1 MSRNLRNFRR
11 NPSIMRSLIAGA
23 LFTGLVAAGARAA
36 TAAESPPVPDA
47 GGAVE
52 AFFAARAWLDGSGA
66 ATAPVAT
73 PTDVR
78 SAAVVLRFRGRI
90 VGKGEDAGDGRAA
103 DGAAGAGPGRDGSHA
118 NTGPL
123 DRALRRALADVRAR
137 SATSVAGIDAR
148 PDARALTLEL
158 ELAGERQALIGRT
171 FAEIARTIE
180 PAECGL
186 QITDGERT
194 AYAPAADLLARRM
207 AAPPSRAIL
216 AMVGELGLPARDLP
230 DLQSLG
236 GATAVYGSWGVR
248 LAQRT
253 PDGAPVALARVLPPV
268 AMAPATRAE
277 ARAVAEAVVARIERL
292 LMPPALP
299 EGVPPEAAETF
310 RRTGLRGTY
319 LVPANLHEP
328 IVAGAAEQAFVAWGL
343 ARVARTESWDASLRT
358 RAQAAADRVLSALAE
373 VDASESDPADDV
385 AATAFASL
393 AIADLA
399 APRAAGDAAP
409 GAGATHD
416 ALRARLRAALAR
428 IAAPAALASLRA
440 ADRAVVLAAAATMA
454 GDAEPPMD
462 AAHLASAIDAEWNAT
477 NAAQTVA
484 NAPFLMEAERRLA
497 GVGAARARPSSAN
510 DALDAAHAVLLGTQ
524 LRPDASRPA
533 SLADEVGAFPV
544 AGAASGRVS
553 SQSLRPQV
561 LVAMLATDPA
571 MDAGV
576 RGSSREA
583 LGWANR
589 FVRQLCAGPEIA
601 VCAPAPEA
609 AVGGIL
615 ASPADA
621 SMPVGAQAMA
631 LWALAESE
639 TALATL
645 ESPPNP

>member
-1 MSRNLRNFRR
+1 VSRNLRNFPR

-52 AFFAARAWLDGSGA
+52 AFFAARAWLDGSGTA
-66 ATAPVAT
+66 SAPVAT
-73 PTDVR
+73 PPDVR
-78 SAAVVLRFRGRI
+78 SAAVVLRLRGRI
-90 VGKGEDAGDGRAA
+90 VGKGEDAGDGRAP
-103 DGAAGAGPGRDGSHA
+103 DGAAPAPADATA
-118 NTGPL
+118 NGGPL
-123 DRALRRALADVRAR
+123 DRALRRALADVRTR

-292 LMPPALP
+292 LTPPALP

-358 RAQAAADRVLSALAE
+358 RAQAAADRVLSALGE

-576 RGSSREA
+576 RASSREA

>member
-1 MSRNLRNFRR
+1 MSRNLRNIRR
-11 NPSIMRSLIAGA
+11 NLSIMRSLAASAII
-23 LFTGLVAAGARAA
+23 TGLAFTSVRASAAPD
-36 TAAESPPVPDA
+36 SPPVPDA
-47 GGAVE
+47 AGAVE
-52 AFFAARAWLDGSGA
+52 AFYAARAWLDGGGSGE
-66 ATAPVAT
+66 APVAT
-73 PTDVR
+73 PRDVR

-103 DGAAGAGPGRDGSHA
+103 EGAAPAPGGTPAHA
-118 NTGPL
+118 GPL
-123 DRALRRALADVRAR
+123 DRALRRAMTDVRAR
-137 SATSVAGIDAR
+137 STTSVVGIDAK

-158 ELAGERQALIGRT
+158 ELAGERRALIGRT
-171 FAEIARTIE
+171 FAEIARAIE

-186 QITDGERT
+186 QITDGDRT

-207 AAPPSRAIL
+207 AAPPSRAIV

-253 PDGAPVALARVLPPV
+253 PDDAPIALARVLPPV
-268 AMAPATRAE
+268 SMAPASRAE
-277 ARAVAEAVVARIERL
+277 ARAVADAVVARIERL
-292 LMPPALP
+292 LAPPALP

-343 ARVARTESWDASLRT
+343 ARVARTATWDAPLRD
-358 RAQAAADRVLSALAE
+358 RGRAAADRVLAALAE
-373 VDASESDPADDV
+373 IDASESDPVDDV

-399 APRAAGDAAP
+399 RARAGGDGAP
-409 GAGATHD
+409 GAAPAHD
-416 ALRARLRAALAR
+416 AFRARLRAALAR

-440 ADRAVVLAAAATMA
+440 ADRAVVLAAAATMVR
-454 GDAEPPMD
+454 DAEPPID
-462 AAHLASAIDAEWNAT
+462 AARLAAAVESEWNAT

-484 NAPFLMEAERRLA
+484 NAPFLMDAERRLA
-497 GVGAARARPSSAN
+497 DAGLARARPAAAD

-524 LRPDASRPA
+524 LKPDVARPA

-576 RGSSREA
+576 RASSREA

-609 AVGGIL
+609 ALGGIL

-645 ESPPNP
+645 ESAPTP

>member
-1 MSRNLRNFRR
+1 M
-11 NPSIMRSLIAGA
+11 IMRSLILCA
-23 LFTGLVAAGARAA
+23 LFTGLASAHLGTT
-36 TAAESPPVPDA
+36 TAAASPPIPDA

-52 AFFAARAWLDGSGA
+52 AFFAARSWLDRGGPGD
-66 ATAPVAT
+66 APIAT
-73 PTDVR
+73 PRDVR
-78 SAAVVLRFRGRI
+78 SAAVVLRFRGRV
-90 VGKGEDAGDGRAA
+90 VGKGEDAGDGRAIDGA
-103 DGAAGAGPGRDGSHA
+103 DGVAPGPAGTPGNA
-118 NTGPL
+118 GPL
-123 DRALRRALADVRAR
+123 DRALRRALVDVRAR
-137 SATSVAGIDAR
+137 GATSVAGIDAR
-148 PDARALTLEL
+148 PDPRILTLEL
-158 ELAGERQALIGRT
+158 ELAGERQPLIGRT

-186 QITDGERT
+186 QIADGERT

-207 AAPPSRAIL
+207 AAPTSRAIV

-236 GATAVYGSWGVR
+236 GATAVYGSWGIR
-248 LAQRT
+248 LAQR
-253 PDGAPVALARVLPPV
+253 APEDPPIALARILPPV
-268 AMAPATRAE
+268 SMAPATRAE
-277 ARAVAEAVVARIERL
+277 SQAVADAVVARIERL
-292 LMPPALP
+292 LTPPSLP

-343 ARVARTESWDASLRT
+343 ARIARTGSWDAALRD
-358 RAQAAADRVLSALAE
+358 RARAAADRVLAALAE

-399 APRAAGDAAP
+399 DVAGRTSPSTA
-409 GAGATHD
+409 HD
-416 ALRARLRAALAR
+416 ALRARLRPALAR

-440 ADRAVVLAAAATMA
+440 ADRAVVLAAAATMVRE
-454 GDAEPPMD
+454 AEPPM
-462 AAHLASAIDAEWNAT
+462 AAGLLASAVEAEWNAT

-484 NAPFLMEAERRLA
+484 NAPFLIEAERRLA
-497 GVGAARARPSSAN
+497 AAGHARPRPAGAN

-544 AGAASGRVS
+544 AGSTGGRVS

-571 MDAGV
+571 MDAAI
-576 RGSSREA
+576 RASSREA

-639 TALATL
+639 TALAAL
-645 ESPPNP
+645 ESAPKP

>member
-11 NPSIMRSLIAGA
+11 NPSIMRSLIACV
-23 LFTGLVAAGARAA
+23 LFTGLVAVDARVA
-36 TAAESPPVPDA
+36 TAADSPPVPDA
-47 GGAVE
+47 GSAVE
-52 AFFAARAWLDGSGA
+52 AFFAARTWLNGGGA

-73 PTDVR
+73 PPDVR

-90 VGKGEDAGDGRAA
+90 VGKGEDAGDGRAP
-103 DGAAGAGPGRDGSHA
+103 DGAAPAPAAAAA
-118 NTGPL
+118 NPGPL

-137 SATSVAGIDAR
+137 SATSVVGIDAR
-148 PDARALTLEL
+148 PDARTLTLEL

-230 DLQSLG
+230 ELQSLG

-253 PDGAPVALARVLPPV
+253 PDDAPVALARVLPPV
-268 AMAPATRAE
+268 SMAPASRAE
-277 ARAVAEAVVARIERL
+277 ARAVADAVVARIERL
-292 LMPPALP
+292 LAPPALP

-343 ARVARTESWDASLRT
+343 ARVARTASWDAPLRD
-358 RAQAAADRVLSALAE
+358 RARATADRVLAALAE

-393 AIADLA
+393 AIADLGG
-399 APRAAGDAAP
+399 AGAAP
-409 GAGATHD
+409 GASPPHE
-416 ALRARLRAALAR
+416 ALRARMRAALAR
-428 IAAPAALASLRA
+428 IAAPAAFASLRA
-440 ADRAVVLAAAATMA
+440 ADRAVVLAAGATMVR
-454 GDAEPPMD
+454 DADPPMD
-462 AAHLASAIDAEWNAT
+462 AARLASALDAEWNAT

-484 NAPFLMEAERRLA
+484 NAPFLMVAERRLA
-497 GVGAARARPSSAN
+497 AAGLAKPRPTGAN

-524 LRPDASRPA
+524 LKPDASRPA

-576 RGSSREA
+576 RESSREA

-645 ESPPNP
+645 ESPPKP

>member
-1 MSRNLRNFRR
+1 MAS
-11 NPSIMRSLIAGA
+11 
-23 LFTGLVAAGARAA
+23 
-36 TAAESPPVPDA
+36 ESPPVPDA
-47 GGAVE
+47 GGAVT
-52 AFFAARAWLDGSGA
+52 AFFAARAWLDGGGTSV
-66 ATAPVAT
+66 APVAT
-73 PTDVR
+73 PPDVR

-90 VGKGEDAGDGRAA
+90 VGKGEDAGDGRAQ
-103 DGAAGAGPGRDGSHA
+103 DGAAPAPDAAAAS
-118 NTGPL
+118 TGPI
-123 DRALRRALADVRAR
+123 DRALRRALADVRTR
-137 SATSVAGIDAR
+137 SATSVAGIDAK
-148 PDARALTLEL
+148 PDARALALEL
-158 ELAGERQALIGRT
+158 ELAGERRALIGRT
-171 FAEIARTIE
+171 FAEIARAIE

-186 QITDGERT
+186 QITDGDRT

-253 PDGAPVALARVLPPV
+253 PDDAPIALARVLPPV
-268 AMAPATRAE
+268 SMAPASRAE
-277 ARAVAEAVVARIERL
+277 ARAVADAVVARIERL
-292 LMPPALP
+292 LAPPALP

-343 ARVARTESWDASLRT
+343 ARVARTATWDAPLRD
-358 RAQAAADRVLSALAE
+358 RARAAADRVLAALAE
-373 VDASESDPADDV
+373 VDASESDPVDDV

-399 APRAAGDAAP
+399 GARAAP
-409 GAGATHD
+409 GATQPHE

-440 ADRAVVLAAAATMA
+440 ADRAAVLAAAATMA

-462 AAHLASAIDAEWNAT
+462 AARLASAIDAEWNAT

-484 NAPFLMEAERRLA
+484 NAPFLIEAERRLA
-497 GVGAARARPSSAN
+497 GAGAARARPSSAN

-561 LVAMLATDPA
+561 LVAMLATDPS

-576 RGSSREA
+576 RASSREA

-609 AVGGIL
+609 AEGGIL

-645 ESPPNP
+645 ESPPKP

>member
-1 MSRNLRNFRR
+1 MSRNLRNFPR

-52 AFFAARAWLDGSGA
+52 AFFAARAWLDGSGTA
-66 ATAPVAT
+66 SAPVAT
-73 PTDVR
+73 PPDVR
-78 SAAVVLRFRGRI
+78 SAAVVLRLRGRI
-90 VGKGEDAGDGRAA
+90 VGKGEDAGDGRAP
-103 DGAAGAGPGRDGSHA
+103 DGAAPAPADATA
-118 NTGPL
+118 NGGPL
-123 DRALRRALADVRAR
+123 DRALRRALADVRTR

-292 LMPPALP
+292 LTPPALP

-358 RAQAAADRVLSALAE
+358 RAQAAADRVLSALGE

-576 RGSSREA
+576 RASSREA

>member
-1 MSRNLRNFRR
+1 M
-11 NPSIMRSLIAGA
+11 IMRSLIVCA
-23 LFTGLVAAGARAA
+23 LFTGLASAHLGAT
-36 TAAESPPVPDA
+36 TAAASPPIPDA

-52 AFFAARAWLDGSGA
+52 AFFAARSWLDRGGPGD
-66 ATAPVAT
+66 APIAT
-73 PTDVR
+73 PRDVR
-78 SAAVVLRFRGRI
+78 SAAVVLRFRGRV
-90 VGKGEDAGDGRAA
+90 VGKGEDAGDGRAI
-103 DGAAGAGPGRDGSHA
+103 DGAEGVAPGPAGTPGNA
-118 NTGPL
+118 GPL
-123 DRALRRALADVRAR
+123 DRALRRALVDVRAR
-137 SATSVAGIDAR
+137 GATSVAGIDAR
-148 PDARALTLEL
+148 PDPRTLTLEL
-158 ELAGERQALIGRT
+158 ELAGERQPLIGRT

-186 QITDGERT
+186 QIADGERT

-207 AAPPSRAIL
+207 AAPTSRAIV

-248 LAQRT
+248 LAQR
-253 PDGAPVALARVLPPV
+253 APEDPPIALARILPPV
-268 AMAPATRAE
+268 SMAPATRAE
-277 ARAVAEAVVARIERL
+277 SQAVTDAVVARIERL
-292 LMPPALP
+292 LTPPSLP

-343 ARVARTESWDASLRT
+343 ARIARTGSWDAALRD
-358 RAQAAADRVLSALAE
+358 RARAAADRVLAALAE

-399 APRAAGDAAP
+399 DVAGRTSPSTA
-409 GAGATHD
+409 HD
-416 ALRARLRAALAR
+416 ALRARLRPALAR

-440 ADRAVVLAAAATMA
+440 ADRAVVLAAAATMVRE
-454 GDAEPPMD
+454 AEPPM
-462 AAHLASAIDAEWNAT
+462 AAGLLASAVEAEWNAT

-484 NAPFLMEAERRLA
+484 NAPFLIEAERRLA
-497 GVGAARARPSSAN
+497 AVGHARPRPAGAN

-544 AGAASGRVS
+544 AGSTGGRVS

-571 MDAGV
+571 MDAAI
-576 RGSSREA
+576 RASSREA

-639 TALATL
+639 TALAAL
-645 ESPPNP
+645 ESTPKP

>member
-1 MSRNLRNFRR
+1 M
-11 NPSIMRSLIAGA
+11 IMRSLIVRA
-23 LFTGLVAAGARAA
+23 LFTGLASAHLGAT
-36 TAAESPPVPDA
+36 TAAASPPIPDA

-52 AFFAARAWLDGSGA
+52 AFFAARSWLDRGGPGD
-66 ATAPVAT
+66 APIAT
-73 PTDVR
+73 PRDVR

-90 VGKGEDAGDGRAA
+90 VGKGEDAGDGRAIDGA
-103 DGAAGAGPGRDGSHA
+103 DGVAPGPAGTPGNA
-118 NTGPL
+118 GPL
-123 DRALRRALADVRAR
+123 DRALRRALVDVRAR
-137 SATSVAGIDAR
+137 GATSVAGIDAR
-148 PDARALTLEL
+148 PDPRTLTLEL
-158 ELAGERQALIGRT
+158 ELAGERQPLIGRT

-186 QITDGERT
+186 QIADGERT

-207 AAPPSRAIL
+207 AAPTSRAIV

-248 LAQRT
+248 LAQR
-253 PDGAPVALARVLPPV
+253 APEDPPIALARILPPV
-268 AMAPATRAE
+268 SMAPATRAE
-277 ARAVAEAVVARIERL
+277 SMAVADAVVARIERL
-292 LMPPALP
+292 LTPPPLP

-343 ARVARTESWDASLRT
+343 ARIARTGSWDAALRD
-358 RAQAAADRVLSALAE
+358 RARAAADRLLAALSE

-399 APRAAGDAAP
+399 DVAEVAGRTSPSTA
-409 GAGATHD
+409 HD
-416 ALRARLRAALAR
+416 ALRARLRPALAR
-428 IAAPAALASLRA
+428 IAAPAAFASLRA
-440 ADRAVVLAAAATMA
+440 ADRAVVLAAAATMVRE
-454 GDAEPPMD
+454 AEPPM
-462 AAHLASAIDAEWNAT
+462 AAGLLAAAVEAEWNAT

-484 NAPFLMEAERRLA
+484 NAPFLIEAERRLA
-497 GVGAARARPSSAN
+497 AAGHARLRPASAN

-544 AGAASGRVS
+544 AGSTGGRVS

-571 MDAGV
+571 MDAAV
-576 RGSSREA
+576 RASSREA

-639 TALATL
+639 TALAAL
-645 ESPPNP
+645 ESAPKP